1 MVGHGGEGHGE
12 GTSVPWGELGAMAAC
27 GQHEA
32 EADADAEADA
42 KADAEAKAKAE
53 AEAEAE
59 AGAALV
65 LVLLAPVLAPTGK
78 TLGPAR

>member
-1 MVGHGGEGHGE
+1 MVWHGVAWCDIVGHGGEGHGE

-32 EADADAEADA
+32 EAEADA
-42 KADAEAKAKAE
+42 DAE

-59 AGAALV
+59 AHS
-65 LVLLAPVLAPTGK
+65 P
-78 TLGPAR
+78 

>member
-42 KADAEAKAKAE
+42 EAKAE
-53 AEAEAE
+53 AETEADCFLRTNKGTA
-59 AGAALV
+59 AGCTGGLGC
-65 LVLLAPVLAPTGK
+65 LACRQRCVQFG
-78 TLGPAR
+78 